1 MVYKQSIL
9 MVAGTVLN
17 SLLGLA
23 FYVLAARSISVSEF
37 GQFMF
42 VLACGLIV
50 AEIGDFGFT
59 NALIKFGQKDNF
71 PKVFTAVFIQRVILT
86 AIILPFGI
94 FWPGQAAVALSLLF
108 FSLGYQSLIARQK
121 YSLYILDNIF
131 GNILRLGLL
140 FMVGPVWA
148 FILANISAFIIALV
162 FLQIKLN
169 FLEVKKQFMEIAGFS
184 GWLGGSYSLA
194 SLASKIDVPILYAFA
209 GPVAVGIYS
218 SAQKLASV
226 VPQVAGAV
234 ESVFAPKLA
243 KGESVFK
250 DYFLIALFVG
260 FGLVV
265 ASFLSPWLILPFGAK
280 YAQSATVL
288 SIFLLGFIP
297 FCLSGPFAA
306 TILYKF
312 TKSRWHFFVN
322 LGTLAVSVT
331 LYFIFIPEFAGAG
344 AALAILGS
352 NLAGFGLY
360 YVLWRYQTNKSS
372 KN

>member
-1 MVYKQSIL
+1 

-23 FYVLAARSISVSEF
+23 FYVLAARSVSVSEF

-59 NALIKFGQKDNF
+59 NALIKFGQKENF
-71 PKVFTAVFIQRVILT
+71 PKVFTAVFGQRIILT
-86 AIILPFGI
+86 VMILPFVI
-94 FWPGQAAVALSLLF
+94 IWPGQAAIALSLLF

-121 YSLYILDNIF
+121 YSLYIFDNIV

-140 FMVGPVWA
+140 LLVGPVLAFIFANFLA
-148 FILANISAFIIALV
+148 FILALI
-162 FLQIKLN
+162 FLKINLN
-169 FLEVKKQFMEIAGFS
+169 FSNFKKQFTEIAKFS
-184 GWLGGSYSLA
+184 GWLGGSFSLA
-194 SLASKIDVPILYAFA
+194 SLASKIDVPVLYAFT

-218 SAQKLASV
+218 SAQKLASI

-243 KGESVFK
+243 KGQSVFK

-260 FGLVV
+260 FGLMI
-265 ASFLSPWLILPFGAK
+265 ASFLSPWLILPFGPK
-280 YAQSATVL
+280 YAQSAPVL
-288 SIFLLGFIP
+288 AIFLLGFIP
-297 FCLSGPFAA
+297 FFLSGPFAA
-306 TILYKF
+306 SILYKF
-312 TKSRWHFFVN
+312 AKSRWHFFVN
-322 LGTLAVSVT
+322 FGGLITSVALYFLLIPVFKEYGAAITIVCTNSVT
-331 LYFIFIPEFAGAG
+331 FLLYF
-344 AALAILGS
+344 L
-352 NLAGFGLY
+352 
-360 YVLWRYQTNKSS
+360 LWRYQTNKSV